1 MKAQTKRQIEILVSG
16 LTGAALL
23 RIAFLI
29 TEKDR
34 ILEDGQLNPLLLVGG
49 ILMFSTGFLLA
60 FGSIWKLWKMATSG
74 ETK

>member
-16 LTGAALL
+16 L
-23 RIAFLI
+23 
-29 TEKDR
+29 
-34 ILEDGQLNPLLLVGG
+34 
-49 ILMFSTGFLLA
+49 TGFLLA